1 MKQIILENGTTLLM
15 NGSSNRSFEVSVVIK
30 TGHINEPKLGL
41 ASLYEN
47 VVIKQAQR
55 AKRNIVPS
63 YGGDITAFTTGGGI
77 GSLKK
82 TLLELWDACCNPH
95 LTELEVSDAAQDILQ
110 HTIDLANVPER
121 QTKMAYKHT
130 AFAQDDV
137 VWDTA
142 EYIRRVSELKVE
154 DVQDYITSN
163 YVGHNLIIS
172 YSGPEDCIDKFIEL
186 CKPLFG
192 RLPSGKRTQVK
203 KLLYTGGFE
212 KIHSDGDSMLLAAF
226 GWDISK
232 LSDFAETNVLMS
244 LLSSRLER
252 QLTPLHVGC
261 NLKIAG
267 YYGFRTLRVLVDMRI
282 SKPDDN
288 KLVEEAKKDFEAA
301 ISVVCSNV
309 KRITHE
315 CASDRRMET
324 SRQQAM
330 TQRLAIS
337 NEKLFKTVEAAW
349 LHLKRGVTY
358 DNERCINKIWQLD
371 AVDVR
376 DMAEKIFGQ
385 KLTLVTYGIDDID
398 YEDIIAKMK

>member
-1 MKQIILENGTTLLM
+1 MTQIILENGITLLM

-47 VVIKQAQR
+47 VVIKQARR

-63 YGGDITAFTTGGGI
+63 YGGDITAFTTGGSVT
-77 GSLKK
+77 SLNK
-82 TLLELWDACCNPH
+82 TMLELWDACCNPH
-95 LTELEVSDAAQDILQ
+95 LTELEIYDAAQDIMQ

-154 DVQDYITSN
+154 DVQNYITSN
-163 YVGHNLIIS
+163 YVGSNMIIS
-172 YSGPEDCIDKFIEL
+172 YSGPEDCFGKFESS
-186 CKPLFG
+186 CRQLFG
-192 RLPSGKRTQVK
+192 KLPTGKRTQIK

-212 KIHSDGDSMLLAAF
+212 KISADTDSMLLAAF

-244 LLSSRLER
+244 LLSARLER
-252 QLTPLHVGC
+252 QLTPLAVNC
-261 NLKIAG
+261 DLKIAG
-267 YYGFRTLRVLVDMRI
+267 YYGFRTLRILLTMNIPQPYAHDMRNG
-282 SKPDDN
+282 S
-288 KLVEEAKKDFEAA
+288 KKDFVSA
-301 ISVVCSNV
+301 INLVCSNIR
-309 KRITHE
+309 RITHE

-324 SRQQAM
+324 SRQRAM

-337 NEKLFKTVEAAW
+337 NEKLLRTVETAW

-358 DNERCINKIWQLD
+358 DNERCIDKIWQLD

-376 DMAEKIFGQ
+376 DMAEKIFAQ
-385 KLTLVTYGIDDID
+385 KLTLVTYGIDGID

>member
-1 MKQIILENGTTLLM
+1 MTQIILENGITLLM
-15 NGSSNRSFEVSVVIK
+15 NGAQNRSFEVSVVIK

-47 VVIKQAQR
+47 VVIKQSQR
-55 AKRNIVPS
+55 AKRNIVSS
-63 YGGDITAFTTGGGI
+63 YGGDITAFTTGGSI
-77 GSLKK
+77 TALKK
-82 TLLELWDACCNPH
+82 TMLELWDACCNPH
-95 LTELEVSDAAQDILQ
+95 LTELEVSEAAQDILQ

-142 EYIRRVSELKVE
+142 EYIRRVSGLTVE

-163 YVGHNLIIS
+163 YVGSNLIIS
-172 YSGPEDCIDKFIEL
+172 YCGPEDSFDKLTDL
-186 CKPLFG
+186 CRQLFG
-192 RLPSGKRTQVK
+192 KLPTGKRTQIK

-212 KIHSDGDSMLLAAF
+212 KITGDNDTMLLAAF

-244 LLSSRLER
+244 LLSARLER
-252 QLTPLHVGC
+252 QLTPLGIGC

-267 YYGFRTLRVLVDMRI
+267 YYGFRTLRILLTTNLPQPCSEELLVR
-282 SKPDDN
+282 S
-288 KLVEEAKKDFEAA
+288 KKDMVTA
-301 ISVVCSNV
+301 IDLVCGNIHRV
-309 KRITHE
+309 THD

-324 SRQQAM
+324 SRQRAM

-337 NEKLFKTVEAAW
+337 NEKLFRTVETAW
-349 LHLKRGVTY
+349 LHLKRGVVY
-358 DNERCINKIWQLD
+358 DNDRCIDKIWQLD
-371 AVDVR
+371 AVNVR
-376 DMAEKIFGQ
+376 NMAVKIFAQ
-385 KLTLVTYGIDDID
+385 KLTLVTYGIEGVD
-398 YEDIIAKMK
+398 YEDVIEKMK

>member
-1 MKQIILENGTTLLM
+1 MKQIILENGTTLLVS
-15 NGSSNRSFEVSVVIK
+15 NSENRSFEVSVVIK

-63 YGGDITAFTTGGGI
+63 YGGDITAFTTGGSI

-142 EYIRRVSELKVE
+142 EYIRRVSELNVD

-163 YVGHNLIIS
+163 YVGHNLIVS
-172 YSGPEDCIDKFIEL
+172 YSGPEDSIDKFIEL

-212 KIHSDGDSMLLAAF
+212 KIHSDSDSMLLAAF

-267 YYGFRTLRVLVDMRI
+267 YYGFRTLRILVDMRI

-288 KLVEEAKKDFEAA
+288 KLVEEAKKDFKAA
-301 ISVVCSNV
+301 IGVVCSNV

-330 TQRLAIS
+330 PRASYVQP
-337 NEKLFKTVEAAW
+337 
-349 LHLKRGVTY
+349 
-358 DNERCINKIWQLD
+358 
-371 AVDVR
+371 
-376 DMAEKIFGQ
+376 
-385 KLTLVTYGIDDID
+385 
-398 YEDIIAKMK
+398 